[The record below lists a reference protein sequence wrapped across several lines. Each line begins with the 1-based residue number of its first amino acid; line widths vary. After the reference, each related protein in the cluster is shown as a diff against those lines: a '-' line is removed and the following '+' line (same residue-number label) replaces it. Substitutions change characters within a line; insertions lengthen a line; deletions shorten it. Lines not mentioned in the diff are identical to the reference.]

1 MEEDEWKASQVHN
14 SAAISIPSLGL
25 PWLNLYSNW
34 GPLHHTGSAIRAS
47 HWEHSST
54 SRLLTR
60 LFPCS
65 CWMPLPAKDVVSPI
79 RQGPLTE
86 YPGASGDRLSHPS
99 SHYSL
104 QICSSKSQGPIC
116 QDPAHWL
123 WWSFWSIMNL
133 GPWVAR
139 ARRKAQGR
147 KGWVSSVFC
156 RTQEGWLCAHIPV
169 LASPIKNILVFER
182 TLH

>member
-60 LFPCS
+60 LVLAECLYPQGMS
-65 CWMPLPAKDVVSPI
+65 WALSGKDHWLSTLEPQVTVSHTHPLIILCRFALLNLRD
-79 RQGPLTE
+79 QL
-86 YPGASGDRLSHPS
+86 
-99 SHYSL
+99 
-104 QICSSKSQGPIC
+104 C